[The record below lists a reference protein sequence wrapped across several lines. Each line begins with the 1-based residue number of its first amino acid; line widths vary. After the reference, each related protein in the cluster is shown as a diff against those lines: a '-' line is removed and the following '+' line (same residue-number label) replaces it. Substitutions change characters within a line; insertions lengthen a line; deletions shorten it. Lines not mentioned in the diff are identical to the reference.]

1 MSGYYGFGNL
11 GDEAVLAGLLAEL
24 RARAPRA
31 RLVVLSA
38 DPPATEALHRVEAV
52 GRAPVAV
59 WQAVRGAR
67 LVVCGGGSLVQ
78 DATSARSAVYYLGVM
93 MAAARRGVPVAVV
106 GQGVGPLRRP
116 WVRRLAA
123 RAFAGVRV
131 LSVRDAA
138 SARALRQLGVTSEI
152 HLGADL
158 AALTPRPDPQR
169 VRRILAAE
177 GLDRANARVGVA
189 VRAWPGMRS
198 PAEIGRGI
206 RRVAETYG
214 ARVAVFP
221 FDLARDREISEE
233 VAAAAAGRVVPVPD
247 PRDLLGVVG
256 AMDVMVAVRL
266 HGLIFA
272 ALGGVPAV
280 AVAYDP
286 KVSAFAAEVG
296 LPGVVPVDATGL
308 AIAEALGRTFEGR
321 VVLRSRLQQA
331 APGLRARASTAV
343 GLVAAVLSERDGA
356 RAARAGVPPNW
367 TE

>member
-1 MSGYYGFGNL
+1 M
-11 GDEAVLAGLLAEL
+11 LAGLLAEL
-24 RARAPRA
+24 RARVPGA

-38 DPPATEALHRVEAV
+38 DPRATATMHQVEAV
-52 GRAPVAV
+52 GRTPVAV
-59 WQAVRGAR
+59 WQAVRDAR

-78 DATSARSAVYYLGVM
+78 DTTSARSAVYYLGVM

-123 RAFAGVRV
+123 RAFASARV

-138 SARALRQLGVTSEI
+138 SARTLRQLGVTAEI

-158 AALTPRPDPQR
+158 AALAPRPDPRR
-169 VRRILAAE
+169 VRQILAAE
-177 GLDRANARVGVA
+177 GLDRAATRVGVA
-189 VRAWPGMRS
+189 VRAWPGMRAA
-198 PAEIGRGI
+198 AEIGRGI
-206 RRVAETYG
+206 WRFAETYG

-221 FDLARDREISEE
+221 FDLTRDREVSEE
-233 VAAAAAGRVVPVPD
+233 VAAAAVGRVVPVPD

-308 AIAEALGRTFEGR
+308 AIAEALGRAFEGR
-321 VVLRSRLQQA
+321 AVLRSRLQQA

-343 GLVAAVLSERDGA
+343 GLVAAALSERDGA
-356 RAARAGVPPNW
+356 PAARAGVPPNW